1 MVCAQCSTKYANTLE
16 GKKDKMAK
24 FEIDG
29 KIIELEPGLKKHL
42 TMFSISDPRSTDDSG
57 LQSCESVHATLPQL
71 ETLAN
76 GILAYVRTQR

>member
-1 MVCAQCSTKYANTLE
+1 
-16 GKKDKMAK
+16 MAK

-42 TMFSISDPRSTDDSG
+42 TMFSISDPSNKDDSG
-57 LQSCESVHATLPQL
+57 LQSCESFHATLEQL

-76 GILAYVRTQR
+76 GIFAYVRTQR